1 MYYTILKTGK
11 NKSIPAQ
18 SRNISTYEEM
28 VSEITKNFERR
39 IETKAK
45 DNNGKIVARV
55 YKDSESQKWNFF
67 IEPK

>member
-11 NKSIPAQ
+11 SKSNPAQ
-18 SRNISTYEEM
+18 SRNVSTYEEM
-28 VSEITKNFERR
+28 VSEITKSFEKR

-45 DNNGKIVARV
+45 DSNGEIVARV
-55 YKDSESQKWNFF
+55 YKDPKSQKWNFF